1 VERRPELRA
10 SDADR
15 EQVAERLRQAMSEG
29 RLAAE
34 ELEDRLAGL
43 FASRT
48 YGELERLVRDLPAP
62 PESPPPAHSRV
73 PARVGG
79 LAAFTLMLAV
89 FGMAAGGRGHAYAAA
104 IPAGPHVH
112 YFGPPPFMTMAAA
125 MLVVVAMGLA
135 LCAGAGWLYSQTAP
149 TSDA

>member
-1 VERRPELRA
+1 
-10 SDADR
+10 
-15 EQVAERLRQAMSEG
+15 MSEG

-34 ELEDRLAGL
+34 ELEQRLGAL

-62 PESPPPAHSRV
+62 PEPPPPAHSRV

-89 FGMAAGGRGHAYAAA
+89 FGMAAGGRGGAYATARF
-104 IPAGPHVH
+104 AGPHPH
-112 YFGPPPFMTMAAA
+112 YFGPPPFVTVAAA
-125 MLVVVAMGLA
+125 MLVVVAVGLA
-135 LCAGAGWLYSQTAP
+135 LCAGAGWLYSQATP